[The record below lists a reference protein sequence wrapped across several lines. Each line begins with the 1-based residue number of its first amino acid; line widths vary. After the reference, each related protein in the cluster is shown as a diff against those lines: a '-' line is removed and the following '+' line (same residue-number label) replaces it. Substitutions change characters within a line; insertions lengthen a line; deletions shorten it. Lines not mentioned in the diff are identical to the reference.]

1 MYPGQSYWHEH
12 NANIRR
18 AEENW
23 MQDHGFAKGI
33 PVVHETDLH
42 MDILEMPPLP
52 SEAWQFIE
60 DTQRAAEEIIYGK
73 DAGTNTQRES

>member
-23 MQDHGFAKGI
+23 VRNHGPAQSI
-33 PVVHETDLH
+33 AVVHETDST
-42 MDILEMPPLP
+42 MDILEMPPIP
-52 SEAWQFIE
+52 SEAWKFIE
-60 DTQRAAEEIIYGK
+60 DAQRAAEEIIYGK
-73 DAGTNTQRES
+73 DARTNTQRES